1 LSGRIHGGRVV
12 STVAITLAVQ
22 SLTALG
28 LAVPPILAPV
38 AALDLGLAPAGI
50 GNWVGFAYM
59 VAMFAGLLAGTL
71 VGRWGPVRVL
81 EAAVICVALGLAT
94 GASAYLATLVLCG
107 ALLGIAHGFV
117 NPASSAI
124 LASAAPPRMRSIIFS
139 IKQTGVPLG
148 AAIAG
153 ALIPAL
159 LLQTSWQRA
168 VLVLAAASAVFLAAV
183 APFRRVHD
191 RERKRSESLHLRSLT
206 APIAEV
212 WGNHSVRDLAMTSSV
227 FSLVQMSFGTYL
239 VSYLKLGL
247 GYSLLTAGL
256 VFSAAQIAGV
266 LGRIVW
272 GAVAD
277 RLLAPR
283 LVLALLGI
291 LMSGCG
297 FTAALFA
304 ASWPTMATALVC
316 VLYGAS
322 AVGWNG
328 VFLAEVA
335 RLAPEGRVAVVT
347 GGTQFFT
354 FAGVLVGPPVFGAIV
369 TASGGYG
376 AGFVFIAA
384 LPLAT
389 GLGLLF
395 FRRGGPFQ
403 QTRSG

>member
-1 LSGRIHGGRVV
+1 M
-12 STVAITLAVQ
+12 TLAVQ
-22 SLTALG
+22 SLTALA
-28 LAVPPILAPV
+28 LAVPAILAPV
-38 AALDLGLAPAGI
+38 AAADLGAAPAGI

-59 VAMFAGLLAGTL
+59 VAMFAGLLSGTL

-81 EAAVICVALGLAT
+81 QAAVVCVASGLAI
-94 GASAYLATLVLCG
+94 GAGAHLATVILGG

-117 NPASSAI
+117 NPASSTI
-124 LASAAPPRMRSIIFS
+124 LASAAPPHMRSMIFS

-148 AAIAG
+148 AAVAG
-153 ALIPAL
+153 AIVPAL
-159 LLQTSWQRA
+159 LLHTGWRSA
-168 VLVLAAASAVFLAAV
+168 VMLLAMASAVFLALV
-183 APFRRVHD
+183 APFRSVYD
-191 RERKRSESLHLRSLT
+191 RDLKPGERLHPRGLA

-212 WGNHSVRDLAMTSSV
+212 WGNHPVRDLALTSSV

-247 GYSLLTAGL
+247 GYSLLAAGL
-256 VFSAAQIAGV
+256 VFSASQVAGV

-283 LVLALLGI
+283 FVLALLGV
-291 LMSGCG
+291 LMAGCG
-297 FTAALFA
+297 FAAALFGA
-304 ASWPTMATALVC
+304 NWPMMMIALVC

-335 RLAPEGRVAVVT
+335 RLAPEGRVAIVT

-354 FAGVLVGPPVFGAIV
+354 FAGVMLGPPVFGAIV
-369 TASGGYG
+369 SISGGYG
-376 AGFVFIAA
+376 AGFVFIAV
-384 LPLAT
+384 LPLAA
-389 GLGLLF
+389 GFGLLF
-395 FRRGGPFQ
+395 FRRI
-403 QTRSG
+403 RSG

>member
-1 LSGRIHGGRVV
+1 MVA
-12 STVAITLAVQ
+12 TVAMTLAVQ
-22 SLTALG
+22 SLTALA

-38 AALDLGLAPAGI
+38 AAADLGAAPAGI

-59 VAMFAGLLAGTL
+59 VAMFAGLLSGTL

-81 EAAVICVALGLAT
+81 EAAVACVALGLAI
-94 GASAYLATLVLCG
+94 GASAYLASVALCG

-117 NPASSAI
+117 NPASSTI

-153 ALIPAL
+153 ALVPAL
-159 LLQTSWQRA
+159 LLHMGWQRA
-168 VLVLAAASAVFLAAV
+168 VLILAAGCAVFLAVV
-183 APFRRVHD
+183 APFRPVYD
-191 RERKRSESLHLRSLT
+191 RNRKRSERLHARGLA
-206 APIAEV
+206 APVAEV
-212 WGNHSVRDLAMTSSV
+212 WANRSVRDLALTSSV

-247 GYSLLTAGL
+247 GYSLVTAGL
-256 VFSAAQIAGV
+256 LFSAAQVAGV
-266 LGRIVW
+266 VGRIAW

-291 LMSGCG
+291 LMAGCG
-297 FTAALFA
+297 FAAALFA
-304 ASWPTMATALVC
+304 DSWPTAATALVC
-316 VLYGAS
+316 VLYGGS

-335 RLAPEGRVAVVT
+335 RLAPEGRVAIVT

-369 TASGGYG
+369 SATGGYG
-376 AGFVFIAA
+376 AGFVFIAV

-389 GLGLLF
+389 GLGLF
-395 FRRGGPFQ
+395 FRRSSLQ
-403 QTRSG
+403 RVQSG